1 MDGNGFSSLS
11 HAKGWTQGQH
21 QPLHTHSDPS
31 PLPGTQALLVQPQTR
46 LSQALGV
53 SPVDV
58 GVSPVDVGASP
69 VDVGA
74 SPTDVGA
81 HVLASAGS
89 LPSSCF
95 VLGDERGQLGSDPL
109 IFH

>member
-53 SPVDV
+53 SPADV

-74 SPTDVGA
+74 R
-81 HVLASAGS
+81 VLASAGS

>member
-11 HAKGWTQGQH
+11 HAKGWTQRQH

-46 LSQALGV
+46 LSQAL
-53 SPVDV
+53 